1 MDVST
6 ALGELEAAGL
16 SLVPESAI
24 AFRSADGRRVLR
36 GTNRR
41 VPTPSDIRDDL
52 EQLHPDERVLYVVDR
67 LTPSLRAAA
76 MREPRLIFLDL
87 STGAAW
93 MDARASHADRPDRR
107 SVTKR
112 GRRPFGQLA
121 VARALLLGGRFR
133 RQQDLAELLGLT
145 QSAVSQALTRLGD
158 GVVRAAVGFEAGDRA
173 LLLRLAD
180 EEYPGAGGI
189 TTHWWHDGDLET
201 QARMVQAQ
209 DGVVLSGD
217 LAARRISAWRKPERV
232 TAYAPTG
239 LDAARLGF
247 ALADA
252 ADHTL
257 SVTVPADRTLFATAR
272 AFGVEPG
279 FADPVI
285 TAHDV
290 ERTGSTGDQQEA
302 AERIRALILRGAW
315 HPGGVGR
322 DGDA

>member
-16 SLVPESAI
+16 SLMPESAI

-36 GTNRR
+36 GTTRR

-76 MREPRLIFLDL
+76 MRDPRLIFVDL
-87 STGAAW
+87 STGDAW
-93 MDARASHADRPDRR
+93 MDARAPHMDRPER
-107 SVTKR
+107 SPVPKR

-121 VARALLLGGRFR
+121 VTRALLLGGRFR

-145 QSAVSQALTRLGD
+145 QSAVSQALVRLGD
-158 GVVRAAVGFEAGDRA
+158 GVVRTAGGFEAADRA
-173 LLLRLAD
+173 LLLRIAD

-201 QARMVQAQ
+201 QARMVGAQ

-232 TAYAPTG
+232 TTYAPTG
-239 LDAARLGF
+239 LDAATLGF
-247 ALADA
+247 ARADA

-257 SVTVPADRTLFATAR
+257 SITVPADRTLFTTAR
-272 AFGVEPG
+272 AFGIEPG
-279 FADPVI
+279 LADPLI
-285 TAHDV
+285 AAHDV

-302 AERIRALILRGAW
+302 AERIRALIMRGSW
-315 HPGGVGR
+315 HPHGAGR
-322 DGDA
+322 DGGA

>member
-1 MDVST
+1 MSA
-6 ALGELEAAGL
+6 ALGELAAAGL

-24 AFRSADGRRVLR
+24 AFRSADGRRVLK
-36 GTNRR
+36 GATRR
-41 VPTPSDIRDDL
+41 APTPSDIRDDL
-52 EQLHPDERVLYVVDR
+52 ERLHPDERVLYVVDR

-76 MREPRLIFLDL
+76 VRDPRLVFLDL
-87 STGAAW
+87 STGDAW
-93 MDARASHADRPDRR
+93 MDARAPHVDRPERDPAP
-107 SVTKR
+107 KR
-112 GRRPFGQLA
+112 GRPPFGQLA

-133 RQQDLAELLGLT
+133 RQRDIAELLGLT
-145 QSAVSQALTRLGD
+145 QSAVSQSLTRLGD
-158 GVVRAAVGFEAGDRA
+158 GVVRTAAGFEAGDRA

-201 QARMVQAQ
+201 QARMAQAQ
-209 DGVVLSGD
+209 GGVVLSGD

-232 TAYAPTG
+232 TTYAPTG

-257 SVTVPADRTLFATAR
+257 SITVPADRTLFATAR
-272 AFGVEPG
+272 AFGAAPG
-279 FADPVI
+279 LADPVTI
-285 TAHDV
+285 AHDV

-315 HPGGVGR
+315 RPGGVGR
-322 DGDA
+322 DGVA